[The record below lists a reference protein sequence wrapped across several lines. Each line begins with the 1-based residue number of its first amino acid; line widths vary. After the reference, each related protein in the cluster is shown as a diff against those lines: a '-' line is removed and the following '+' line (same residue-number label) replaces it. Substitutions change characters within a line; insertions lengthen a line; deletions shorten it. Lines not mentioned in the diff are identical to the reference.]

1 MVDDHSLV
9 VVVFPPNNEFF
20 NNKHTAEQR
29 GTLLKE
35 RGPLLLYNVLK
46 MEKIVLL
53 VYIDQKLFFIIPQLE
68 LFLSSD

>member
-1 MVDDHSLV
+1 MVVDDHSLV

-46 MEKIVLL
+46 MEKIV
-53 VYIDQKLFFIIPQLE
+53 Q
-68 LFLSSD
+68 

>member
-1 MVDDHSLV
+1 MVVDDHSLV

-20 NNKHTAEQR
+20 NNTAEQR

-53 VYIDQKLFFIIPQLE
+53 VCIDQNF
-68 LFLSSD
+68 SSLYLN